1 MISILFAA
9 LFGWSLLP
17 GRKPLC
23 LRFAERISDG
33 ILPDGAAPY
42 CRRLTWIWLFVL
54 LANAALSLALVS
66 FLPGGAGRFLA
77 SAFASA
83 AIVGG
88 TFAVEKPIRDRRF
101 SVAFRTS
108 GSTASP
114 KSVVKTFES
123 LAKEVAFHRK
133 RLAGVLAQKP
143 TFLST
148 VEPQHMYGTL
158 WRVMLPRAAG
168 CPVDPEII
176 LTPESL
182 VEKMRAARAVF
193 LVTTPSF
200 LERFAAYADLYDVP
214 RNCVEITTSGALLTP
229 AVSAAAARIFGI
241 APLEIFGST
250 ETGGV
255 ACRRQTAPD
264 RDWTVFDPV
273 KVRAAPDGRLE
284 VRSPFSFR
292 KRFTMGDG
300 VTLSADGRTFK
311 LHGRRDRLVKVA
323 EQRVLLPELE
333 DAVRAL
339 PGIADAA
346 LCPLEGPHGTYLG
359 LVVVER
365 DAHRDNGRLARCDD
379 PSSAPNRALAL
390 RQRLLPVFPKGTVP
404 KKYRFVHELPR
415 NPQGKVLAAAIRKIL
430 LSSLVEPTVE
440 NVARTESSWSA
451 DFVFDPNAPYFKG
464 HFPTFAV
471 LPGVVQLGLAHRFA
485 EAFLRRDFTIGCVK
499 KMKFSR
505 PILPGERIRFT
516 VEKRSGAE
524 LAYTYAKGEA
534 ICSSGCMVLGA
545 SCLVPGSE
553 LKCEDGRASNAPSA
567 THEARS

>member
-33 ILPDGAAPY
+33 ILPDGAVPY

-54 LANAALSLALVS
+54 LANAALSLALVA
-66 FLPGGAGRFLA
+66 FLPSGAWWRFPAMLLA
-77 SAFASA
+77 SAAV
-83 AIVGG
+83 VGG

-101 SVAFRTS
+101 SVTFHTS
-108 GSTASP
+108 GSTSNP
-114 KSVVKTFES
+114 KSIVKTFES
-123 LAKEVAFHRK
+123 LAKEVAFHRT
-133 RLAGVLAQKP
+133 RLADVLAQKP

-148 VEPQHMYGTL
+148 IEPQHMYGTL
-158 WRVMLPRAAG
+158 WRVMLPKAAG
-168 CPVDPEII
+168 CAVDPEVI

-182 VEKMRAARAVF
+182 IEKMRAARTVF

-214 RNCVEITTSGALLTP
+214 KNCIEITTSGALLTP
-229 AVSAAAARIFGI
+229 AVSAAAARVFGI

-264 RDWTVFDPV
+264 CDWTVFDPV
-273 KVRAAPDGRLE
+273 TVRATADGRLE
-284 VRSPFSFR
+284 VRSPFSFK
-292 KRFTMGDG
+292 KRFVMGDG
-300 VTLSADGRTFK
+300 VTLSADARSFK

-339 PGIADAA
+339 PEIADAA

-359 LVVVER
+359 LVVVPDRE
-365 DAHRDNGRLARCDD
+365 GRSLLRPHGEP
-379 PSSAPNRALAL
+379 PSRRRSLAL
-390 RQRLLPVFPKGTVP
+390 RQKLLPLFPKGTVP

-415 NPQGKVLAAAIRKIL
+415 NAQGKVLASAIRKIL
-430 LSSLVEPTVE
+430 LSNLVEPTVE
-440 NVARTESSWSA
+440 NIAQTESSWSA
-451 DFVFDPNAPYFKG
+451 DFTFDPDAPYFKG
-464 HFPTFAV
+464 HFPNFAV
-471 LPGVVQLGLAHRFA
+471 LPGVVQLGLAHHFA
-485 EAFLRRDFTIGCVK
+485 ETFLRKDFAIGCVK

-516 VEKRSGAE
+516 LEKRADAE
-524 LAYTYAKGEA
+524 LAYVYAKGETV
-534 ICSSGCMVLGA
+534 CSSGC
-545 SCLVPGSE
+545 LVVSG
-553 LKCEDGRASNAPSA
+553 
-567 THEARS
+567 

>member
-33 ILPDGAAPY
+33 ILPDGAVPY

-54 LANAALSLALVS
+54 LANAALSLALVAV
-66 FLPGGAGRFLA
+66 LPNGLWRFLA
-77 SAFASA
+77 PLLLS
-83 AIVGG
+83 AIVVAG
-88 TFAVEKPIRDRRF
+88 TFAIEKPIRDRRF
-101 SVAFRTS
+101 SVTFHTS
-108 GSTASP
+108 GSTSNP
-114 KSVVKTFES
+114 KSIVKTFES
-123 LAKEVAFHRK
+123 LAREIAFHRR

-143 TFLST
+143 VFLST
-148 VEPQHMYGTL
+148 IEPHHMYGTL
-158 WRVMLPRAAG
+158 WRVMLPKAAG
-168 CPVDPEII
+168 CPVDPEVI

-182 VEKMRAARAVF
+182 IEKMRAARSVF

-214 RNCVEITTSGALLTP
+214 KNCIEITTSGALLTP

-255 ACRRQTAPD
+255 ACRRQTSPD
-264 RDWTVFDPV
+264 CDWTVFDPV
-273 KVRAAPDGRLE
+273 TVRATPDGRLE

-292 KRFTMGDG
+292 KRFAMGDG
-300 VTLSADGRTFK
+300 VTLSADSRSFK

-333 DAVRAL
+333 EAVRAL
-339 PGIADAA
+339 PEIADAA
-346 LCPLEGPHGTYLG
+346 ICPLEGPHGTYLG
-359 LVVVER
+359 LVVVEV
-365 DAHRDNGRLARCDD
+365 AGVSPA
-379 PSSAPNRALAL
+379 APNRALAL
-390 RQRLLPVFPKGTVP
+390 RQKLLPIFPKGTVP

-415 NPQGKVLAAAIRKIL
+415 NAQGKVLASAIRKIL
-430 LSSLVEPTVE
+430 TSNLVEPAVE
-440 NVARTESSWSA
+440 NIARTESSWSA
-451 DFVFDPNAPYFKG
+451 DFIFDPNAPYFKG
-464 HFPTFAV
+464 HFPNFAV
-471 LPGVVQLGLAHRFA
+471 LPGVVQLGLAHHFA
-485 EAFLRRDFTIGCVK
+485 QAFLRRDFAIGCVK

-516 VEKRSGAE
+516 LEKRADAE
-524 LAYTYAKGEA
+524 IAYVYAKGETV
-534 ICSSGCMVLGA
+534 CSSGC
-545 SCLVPGSE
+545 LVVSGW
-553 LKCEDGRASNAPSA
+553 
-567 THEARS
+567 

>member
-33 ILPDGAAPY
+33 ILPDGAVSY

-54 LANAALSLALVS
+54 LVNAALSLALVA
-66 FLPGGAGRFLA
+66 FLPGGAWRILVPLLL
-77 SAFASA
+77 SA
-83 AIVGG
+83 AVVGG
-88 TFAVEKPIRDRRF
+88 TFAIEKPIRDRRF

-108 GSTASP
+108 GSTANP

-133 RLAGVLAQKP
+133 RLADVLAPKP

-148 VEPQHMYGTL
+148 VEPHHMYGTL

-182 VEKMRAARAVF
+182 VEKMRAARSVF

-200 LERFAAYADLYDVP
+200 LERFAAYADLYEIP
-214 RNCVEITTSGALLTP
+214 RNCIEITTSGALLTP

-255 ACRRQTAPD
+255 ACRRQTTQD
-264 RDWTVFDPV
+264 CDWTVFDPV
-273 KVRAAPDGRLE
+273 KVRATPDGRLE
-284 VRSPFSFR
+284 VCSPFSFK

-300 VTLSADGRTFK
+300 VTLSADGRSFK
-311 LHGRRDRLVKVA
+311 LHGRRDRLVKIA

-333 DAVRAL
+333 EAVRAL
-339 PGIADAA
+339 PEIADAA

-359 LVVVER
+359 LVAV
-365 DAHRDNGRLARCDD
+365 AGR
-379 PSSAPNRALAL
+379 PPITSNRSLAL
-390 RQRLLPVFPKGTVP
+390 RQKLLPIFPKGTVP

-415 NPQGKVLAAAIRKIL
+415 NPQGKVLASALRKIL
-430 LSSLVEPTVE
+430 LSNLVEPIVG
-440 NVARTESSWSA
+440 NVVQTETSWSA
-451 DFVFDPNAPYFKG
+451 DFTFDPNAPYFKG
-464 HFPTFAV
+464 HFPNFAI
-471 LPGVVQLGLAHRFA
+471 LPGVVQLGIAHRFA
-485 EAFLRRDFTIGCVK
+485 QVFLRRDLAIGCVK

-516 VEKRSGAE
+516 VEKRSEAE
-524 LAYTYAKGEA
+524 LAYMYAKDDA
-534 ICSSGCMVLGA
+534 ICSSGTMVVA
-545 SCLVPGSE
+545 
-553 LKCEDGRASNAPSA
+553 
-567 THEARS
+567 

>member
-33 ILPDGAAPY
+33 ILPDGAVPY
-42 CRRLTWIWLFVL
+42 CRRLTWIWFFVL
-54 LANAALSLALVS
+54 LANAALSIALVS
-66 FLPGGAGRFLA
+66 ILPSGAWWRFPVMLLV
-77 SAFASA
+77 SAV
-83 AIVGG
+83 IVGG
-88 TFAVEKPIRDRRF
+88 TFAIEKPIRDRRF
-101 SVAFRTS
+101 SVTFHTS
-108 GSTASP
+108 GSTSNP
-114 KSVVKTFES
+114 KSIVKTFES
-123 LAKEVAFHRK
+123 LAKEVAFHRT
-133 RLAGVLAQKP
+133 RLADVLAHKP
-143 TFLST
+143 VFLST
-148 VEPQHMYGTL
+148 IEPQHMYGTL
-158 WRVMLPRAAG
+158 WRVMLPKASG
-168 CPVDPEII
+168 CPVDPEVI

-182 VEKMRAARAVF
+182 IEKMRAARAVF

-200 LERFAAYADLYDVP
+200 LERLAAYADLYDVP
-214 RNCVEITTSGALLTP
+214 QNCIEITTSGALLTP
-229 AVSAAAARIFGI
+229 AVSAAAARVFGR

-255 ACRRQTAPD
+255 ACRRQTTPD
-264 RDWTVFDPV
+264 CDWTVFDPV
-273 KVRAAPDGRLE
+273 TVRTAADGRLE
-284 VRSPFSFR
+284 VRSPFSFQ

-359 LVVVER
+359 LVVVPDRE
-365 DAHRDNGRLARCDD
+365 GRSLLRPHGEP
-379 PSSAPNRALAL
+379 PSRRRSLAL
-390 RQRLLPVFPKGTVP
+390 RQELLPIFPKGTVP

-415 NPQGKVLAAAIRKIL
+415 NAQGKVLASAIKKIL
-430 LSSLVEPTVE
+430 LSNLVEPCVE
-440 NVARTESSWSA
+440 NIARTESSWSA
-451 DFVFDPNAPYFKG
+451 DLTFDADAPYFKG
-464 HFPTFAV
+464 HFPNFAV
-471 LPGVVQLGLAHRFA
+471 LPGVVQIGLAHHFA
-485 EAFLRRDFTIGCVK
+485 EAFLRTDLTIGCVK

-516 VEKRSGAE
+516 LEKRADTE
-524 LAYTYAKGEA
+524 LAYVYAKGETV
-534 ICSSGCMVLGA
+534 CSSGC
-545 SCLVPGSE
+545 LVVSG
-553 LKCEDGRASNAPSA
+553 
-567 THEARS
+567 

>member
-33 ILPDGAAPY
+33 ILPDGAVPY

-54 LANAALSLALVS
+54 LANAALSFALVA
-66 FLPGGAGRFLA
+66 FLPSGAWWRFPAMLLA
-77 SAFASA
+77 SAAV
-83 AIVGG
+83 VGG

-101 SVAFRTS
+101 SVTFHTS
-108 GSTASP
+108 GSTSNP
-114 KSVVKTFES
+114 KSIVKTFES
-123 LAKEVAFHRK
+123 LAKEVAFHRT
-133 RLAGVLAQKP
+133 RLADVLAQKP

-148 VEPQHMYGTL
+148 IEPQHMYGTL
-158 WRVMLPRAAG
+158 WRVMLPKAAG
-168 CPVDPEII
+168 CAVDPEVI

-182 VEKMRAARAVF
+182 IEKMRAARAVF

-214 RNCVEITTSGALLTP
+214 QNCIEITTSGALLTP
-229 AVSAAAARIFGI
+229 AVSAAAARVFGI

-264 RDWTVFDPV
+264 CDWTVFDPV
-273 KVRAAPDGRLE
+273 TVRATADGRLE
-284 VRSPFSFR
+284 VRSPFSFK

-300 VTLSADGRTFK
+300 VTLSADRRSFK

-333 DAVRAL
+333 DAVRSL
-339 PGIADAA
+339 PGIEDAA

-365 DAHRDNGRLARCDD
+365 DAHWDNGRLARCGS
-379 PSSAPNRALAL
+379 PAPNRALAL
-390 RQRLLPVFPKGTVP
+390 RQRLLPLFPKGTVP

-415 NPQGKVLAAAIRKIL
+415 NAQGKVLASAIRKIL
-430 LSSLVEPTVE
+430 TSNLVEPAVE
-440 NVARTESSWSA
+440 NIARTESSWSA
-451 DFVFDPNAPYFKG
+451 DFIFDPNAPYFKG
-464 HFPTFAV
+464 HFPNFAV
-471 LPGVVQLGLAHRFA
+471 LPGVVQLGLAHHFA
-485 EAFLRRDFTIGCVK
+485 QAFLRKDFTIGCVK

-516 VEKRSGAE
+516 LEKRAE
-524 LAYTYAKGEA
+524 NELGYAYAKGDA
-534 ICSSGCMVLGA
+534 ICSSGCLTMA
-545 SCLVPGSE
+545 QP
-553 LKCEDGRASNAPSA
+553 K
-567 THEARS
+567 

>member
-33 ILPDGAAPY
+33 ILPDGAVPY

-77 SAFASA
+77 SLFASA
-83 AIVGG
+83 AVVGG

-101 SVAFRTS
+101 SVTFRTS
-108 GSTASP
+108 GSTANP
-114 KSVVKTFES
+114 KSVAKTFES

-133 RLAGVLAQKP
+133 RLADVLAQKP

-148 VEPQHMYGTL
+148 VEPHHMYGTL
-158 WRVMLPRAAG
+158 WRVMLPRAAE

-200 LERFAAYADLYDVP
+200 LERFAAYADLYEVP

-255 ACRRQTAPD
+255 ACRRQTTPD
-264 RDWTVFDPV
+264 CDWTVFDPV
-273 KVRAAPDGRLE
+273 KASATPDGRL
-284 VRSPFSFR
+284 VVCSPFSFR

-339 PGIADAA
+339 PEIADAA

-359 LVVVER
+359 LVAVER
-365 DAHRDNGRLARCDD
+365 RGEDA
-379 PSSAPNRALAL
+379 APCHDERPGPPPQNRALAL
-390 RQRLLPVFPKGTVP
+390 RQKLLPIFPKGTVP

-415 NPQGKVLAAAIRKIL
+415 NPQGKVLASAIRKIL
-430 LSSLVEPTVE
+430 LSNLVEPTVE
-440 NVARTESSWSA
+440 NIVRTESSWSA
-451 DFVFDPNAPYFKG
+451 DFIFDPNAPYFKG
-464 HFPTFAV
+464 HFPNFAV

-485 EAFLRRDFTIGCVK
+485 ETFLHRDFTIGCVK

-516 VEKRSGAE
+516 VEKRADAE
-524 LAYTYAKGEA
+524 LAYVYAKGEA
-534 ICSSGCMVLGA
+534 VCTSGCLVLI
-545 SCLVPGSE
+545 
-553 LKCEDGRASNAPSA
+553 SA
-567 THEARS
+567 

>member
-33 ILPDGAAPY
+33 ILPDGAVPY
-42 CRRLTWIWLFVL
+42 CRKLTWIWLFVL
-54 LANAALSLALVS
+54 LANAALSLELVA
-66 FLPGGAGRFLA
+66 FLPNGAWRFLVPLLL
-77 SAFASA
+77 SA
-83 AIVGG
+83 AVVGG
-88 TFAVEKPIRDRRF
+88 TFAIEKPIRDRRF
-101 SVAFRTS
+101 SVAFHTS
-108 GSTASP
+108 GSTANP

-133 RLAGVLAQKP
+133 RLANVLAQKP

-148 VEPQHMYGTL
+148 VEPHHMYGML

-168 CPVDPEII
+168 CPVDPEVI

-182 VEKMRAARAVF
+182 VEKMRAAHAVF

-200 LERFAAYADLYDVP
+200 LERFAAYADLYEVP
-214 RNCVEITTSGALLTP
+214 RNCIEITTSGALLTP

-255 ACRRQTAPD
+255 ACRRQTTTNC
-264 RDWTVFDPV
+264 DWTVFDPV

-284 VRSPFSFR
+284 VFSPFSFQ

-300 VTLSADGRTFK
+300 VTLSADGRSFK
-311 LHGRRDRLVKVA
+311 LHGRLDRLVKVA

-333 DAVRAL
+333 EAVRAL
-339 PGIADAA
+339 PEIADAA

-359 LVVVER
+359 LVVVEV
-365 DAHRDNGRLARCDD
+365 AGVS
-379 PSSAPNRALAL
+379 PSTPNRALAL
-390 RQRLLPVFPKGTVP
+390 RQKLLPIFPKGTVP

-415 NPQGKVLAAAIRKIL
+415 NAQGKVLASAIRKIL
-430 LSSLVEPTVE
+430 LSNLVEPVVE
-440 NVARTESSWSA
+440 NIVQTESSWSA
-451 DFVFDPNAPYFKG
+451 DFTFDPNAPYFKG
-464 HFPTFAV
+464 HFPNFVV
-471 LPGVVQLGLAHRFA
+471 LPGVVQLGLAHHFA
-485 EAFLRRDFTIGCVK
+485 QVFLRRDFAIGCVK

-505 PILPGERIRFT
+505 PILPGERIRFSL
-516 VEKRSGAE
+516 EKKSDAE

-534 ICSSGCMVLGA
+534 VCSSGIIT
-545 SCLVPGSE
+545 SP
-553 LKCEDGRASNAPSA
+553 
-567 THEARS
+567 RS

>member
-33 ILPDGAAPY
+33 ILPDGAVSY
-42 CRRLTWIWLFVL
+42 CRRLTWVWLFVL
-54 LANAALSLALVS
+54 LANAALSLALVA
-66 FLPGGAGRFLA
+66 FLPGGAWRILVPLLL
-77 SAFASA
+77 SA
-83 AIVGG
+83 AVVGG
-88 TFAVEKPIRDRRF
+88 TFAIEKPLRDRRF

-108 GSTASP
+108 GSTANP

-133 RLAGVLAQKP
+133 RLADVLAQKP

-148 VEPQHMYGTL
+148 VEPHHMYGTL

-182 VEKMRAARAVF
+182 VEKMRAARSVF

-200 LERFAAYADLYDVP
+200 LERFAAYADLYEIP
-214 RNCVEITTSGALLTP
+214 QNCIEITTSGALLTP

-255 ACRRQTAPD
+255 ACRRQTTQD
-264 RDWTVFDPV
+264 CDWTVFDPV
-273 KVRAAPDGRLE
+273 KVRATPDGRLE
-284 VRSPFSFR
+284 VHSPFSFK

-300 VTLSADGRTFK
+300 VTLSADGRSFK
-311 LHGRRDRLVKVA
+311 LHGRRDRLVKIA

-333 DAVRAL
+333 EAVRAL
-339 PGIADAA
+339 PEIADAA

-359 LVVVER
+359 LVAVEV
-365 DAHRDNGRLARCDD
+365 AGAT
-379 PSSAPNRALAL
+379 SAAPNRALAL
-390 RQRLLPVFPKGTVP
+390 RQKLLPIFPKGTVP

-415 NPQGKVLAAAIRKIL
+415 NPQGKVLASALRKIL
-430 LSSLVEPTVE
+430 LSNLVEPIVE
-440 NVARTESSWSA
+440 NVVRTETSWSA
-451 DFVFDPNAPYFKG
+451 DFTFDPNAPYFKG
-464 HFPTFAV
+464 HFPNFAI
-471 LPGVVQLGLAHRFA
+471 LPGVVQLGIAHRFA
-485 EAFLRRDFTIGCVK
+485 QVSLRRDLAIGCVK

-516 VEKRSGAE
+516 VEKRSEAE
-524 LAYTYAKGEA
+524 LAYMYAKDDA
-534 ICSSGCMVLGA
+534 ICSSGTMVVA
-545 SCLVPGSE
+545 
-553 LKCEDGRASNAPSA
+553 
-567 THEARS
+567 